1 MDELSIDEL
10 NKQIKELDF
19 WKLHHYAYLPSID
32 SLEVVIP
39 DNICNMDERQEV
51 RKRIIGKQIPLDYD
65 ISEDSYLTH
74 CVCKFILDKKTP
86 PEEKAIV
93 CEYLNEKLK
102 KIIFELFIEI
112 ELKNRFKPDIDDV
125 SDNIYYSPKVNGVPL
140 KMYRYDDKGV
150 MQSYKIDVKFK
161 EIEDFF
167 AQKIDNPN
175 SGLLLCVKHLLNES
189 NVVNEKWCPEHI
201 KNLINN
207 LNNNTWERKRIK
219 LSFLFASSRRRK

>member
-1 MDELSIDEL
+1 
-10 NKQIKELDF
+10 
-19 WKLHHYAYLPSID
+19 
-32 SLEVVIP
+32 
-39 DNICNMDERQEV
+39 
-51 RKRIIGKQIPLDYD
+51 
-65 ISEDSYLTH
+65 
-74 CVCKFILDKKTP
+74 
-86 PEEKAIV
+86 
-93 CEYLNEKLK
+93 
-102 KIIFELFIEI
+102 
-112 ELKNRFKPDIDDV
+112 
-125 SDNIYYSPKVNGVPL
+125 
-140 KMYRYDDKGV
+140 MYRYDDKGV